1 MAAYKKLPGC
11 LGDGQLLPRATQRSP
26 TGRTCW
32 SLPCSLSH
40 TRHVPFLCFA
50 ASAPCSCQ
58 GLCFPFLGFKQISRK
73 NHHAPQPKSLHMAL
87 VQIGHSGFG
96 IHWLP
101 TGKQA
106 PSTLFGELGT
116 WFCRR
121 WRVSAC
127 RGRERGWDG

>member
-1 MAAYKKLPGC
+1 MAAFCKLSGC
-11 LGDGQLLPRATQRSP
+11 LGDGQLLPREPSAHRQNLLEPSLLTESHQ
-26 TGRTCW
+26 TCAVPLLRCFCTVLLPGPLL
-32 SLPCSLSH
+32 SLPGIQ
-40 TRHVPFLCFA
+40 TNKQEKPPR
-50 ASAPCSCQ
+50 APAEELAH
-58 GLCFPFLGFKQISRK
+58 GTGA
-73 NHHAPQPKSLHMAL
+73 N
-87 VQIGHSGFG
+87 SGFG

-121 WRVSAC
+121 QRVSAC